1 MNIFLDTEFTD
12 FVDCDLI
19 SIGLVDE
26 NGREF
31 YAELTDYR
39 QEACSDFVK
48 QVVLPLL
55 GRHKNTVKGN
65 QFSVAKEL
73 NEWLKHYDDGT
84 NLANICFDYNTDW
97 DLFVRMLTL
106 LPKEELVT
114 NITATNIWG
123 SLNKIKLDYF
133 WLERSDLG
141 WTPHMALWDAH
152 GNRFSYQPPLTPE
165 QIEMLKNN
173 V

>member
-12 FVDCDLI
+12 FPEREFDLI

-55 GRHKNTVKGN
+55 KKHPNTVWGN
-65 QFSVAKEL
+65 KFAVAVKL
-73 NEWLKHYDDGT
+73 NEWLKEYDTGSQ
-84 NLANICFDYNTDW
+84 LANICFDYNGDW
-97 DLFVRMLTL
+97 HWFAHLMNML
-106 LPKEELVT
+106 PQEELVK

-123 SLNKIKLDYF
+123 SLDPMKLEWF
-133 WLERSDLG
+133 WKEMDAVNG
-141 WTPHMALWDAH
+141 WQQHQALWDAH
-152 GNRFSYQPPLTPE
+152 GNRFAYRGPIDPT
-165 QIEMLKNN
+165 KN